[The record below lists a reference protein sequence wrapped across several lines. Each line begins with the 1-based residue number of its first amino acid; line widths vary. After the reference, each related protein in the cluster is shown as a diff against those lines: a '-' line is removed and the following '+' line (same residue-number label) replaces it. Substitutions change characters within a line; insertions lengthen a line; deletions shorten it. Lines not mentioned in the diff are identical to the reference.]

1 VGQIEACRGIAVLT
15 HGEPLVLGRQ
25 LAGDQRPEGVL
36 LGRVLDIGDRI
47 PGVVRSTDGR
57 DGVPAG
63 PVGGVREPG
72 VVSRQL
78 DRTGRTRERR
88 SVRRHNF
95 SQPSRGVIIQQD
107 CAIRDGSTADQRYVS
122 RTSDYDRVMA
132 HDVQLDAVDHAVLEA
147 LARDGRMSMNEL
159 ATQVGV
165 SRATAYSRVERLRR
179 EQVITGFT
187 ATIDPARAGFGVTAL
202 ILLNVRQA
210 DWQAARDLLLA
221 VPGVVYLA
229 MTSGAFDMV
238 MLVRAADVHHL
249 RDVVLGELH
258 DVPQVRSTQTVFVLE
273 EHGPLPLPRT
283 QER

>member
-1 VGQIEACRGIAVLT
+1 
-15 HGEPLVLGRQ
+15 
-25 LAGDQRPEGVL
+25 
-36 LGRVLDIGDRI
+36 
-47 PGVVRSTDGR
+47 
-57 DGVPAG
+57 
-63 PVGGVREPG
+63 
-72 VVSRQL
+72 
-78 DRTGRTRERR
+78 
-88 SVRRHNF
+88 
-95 SQPSRGVIIQQD
+95 
-107 CAIRDGSTADQRYVS
+107 
-122 RTSDYDRVMA
+122 MA
-132 HDVQLDAVDHAVLEA
+132 HDVQLDAVDHAVLAA
-147 LARDGRMSMNEL
+147 LAGDGRMSMNEL

-238 MLVRAADVHHL
+238 MLGARRRRPPPARRRAGRAPRRAPGPQHTDRLRAGGARAAPAPPD
-249 RDVVLGELH
+249 
-258 DVPQVRSTQTVFVLE
+258 
-273 EHGPLPLPRT
+273 